1 MARPLSQ
8 IEKKNMNTAII
19 VAAIALG
26 TGAGEAI
33 NSYAEKNVKWFRQN
47 RPETSFER
55 ALRGSVL
62 GGVAAWATLRAARK
76 DVFNPFG
83 ASQAIRDMRDES
95 PMSHKA
101 EMPHV
106 SKPLKAP
113 EDYVW
118 SGEGDSKFLIIDPK
132 YSL

>member
-8 IEKKNMNTAII
+8 IEKKNMNTAIM
-19 VAAIALG
+19 VAAAALI
-26 TGAGEAI
+26 TGAGEGI
-33 NSYAEKNVKWFRQN
+33 NSYLEKNVKAFKRT
-47 RPETSFER
+47 RPRTSSGR
-55 ALRGSVL
+55 ALYGSL
-62 GGVAAWATLRAARK
+62 IGGAAAFTALTLARK

-113 EDYVW
+113 DDYVW
-118 SGEGDSKFLIIDPK
+118 SGEVDIKYLIIDPK

>member
-8 IEKKNMNTAII
+8 IDKKHMNAAFM
-19 VAAIALG
+19 VALVALG
-26 TGAGEAI
+26 TGLGEGL
-33 NSYAEKNVKWFRQN
+33 NSYAEKNIKIFKRT
-47 RPETSFER
+47 RPRTSFGR
-55 ALRGSVL
+55 ALRGSWL
-62 GGVAAWATLRAARK
+62 GGTAAYFALLASQK

>member
-8 IEKKNMNTAII
+8 IEKKNMNTAIM
-19 VAAIALG
+19 VAAVALG
-26 TGAGEAI
+26 TGIGEGI
-33 NSYAEKNVKWFRQN
+33 NSYAEKNVKAFKRT
-47 RPETSFER
+47 RPRTSSGR
-55 ALRGSVL
+55 ALRGSII
-62 GGVAAWATLRAARK
+62 GAAAAFTALTLARK

-106 SKPLKAP
+106 SKPLN
-113 EDYVW
+113 
-118 SGEGDSKFLIIDPK
+118 G
-132 YSL
+132 

>member
-8 IEKKNMNTAII
+8 IERKHVNTAII
-19 VAAIALG
+19 VAIAALG

-33 NSYAEKNVKWFRQN
+33 NSYLEKNVKAYKEMGPRT
-47 RPETSFER
+47 TSGR
-55 ALRGSVL
+55 ALYGSLIGGATAFTVL
-62 GGVAAWATLRAARK
+62 TLARK